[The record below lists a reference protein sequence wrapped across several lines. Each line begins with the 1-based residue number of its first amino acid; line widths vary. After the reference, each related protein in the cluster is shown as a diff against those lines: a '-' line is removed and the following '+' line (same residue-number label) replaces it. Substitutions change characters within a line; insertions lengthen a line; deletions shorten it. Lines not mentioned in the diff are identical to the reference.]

1 MSYRNSEDN
10 NMKLSIRARQ
20 LALTGSLSAVL
31 IAAVLALPLGALC
44 QSQTAAP
51 DNSAQNKAAGSTA
64 EQQTNQRSDMTITQN
79 IRKSIT
85 ADKTLSTYAHNVKII
100 TRNGMVTLKGPV
112 KSEDEKQSIASK
124 AVAVAGSPDMVKND
138 LTIAPAK

>member
-31 IAAVLALPLGALC
+31 IAAVLALPLGALG

>member
-1 MSYRNSEDN
+1 
-10 NMKLSIRARQ
+10 MKSSIKARQ
-20 LALTGSLSAVL
+20 LALTGGLSAALLAV
-31 IAAVLALPLGALC
+31 VLASPLGALG
-44 QSQTAAP
+44 QSQVAAP

-64 EQQTNQRSDMTITQN
+64 DQQTNQRSDMTITQN

-100 TRNGMVTLKGPV
+100 TRHGVVTLKGPV

-124 AVAVAGSPDMVKND
+124 AIAVAGSPDMVKND